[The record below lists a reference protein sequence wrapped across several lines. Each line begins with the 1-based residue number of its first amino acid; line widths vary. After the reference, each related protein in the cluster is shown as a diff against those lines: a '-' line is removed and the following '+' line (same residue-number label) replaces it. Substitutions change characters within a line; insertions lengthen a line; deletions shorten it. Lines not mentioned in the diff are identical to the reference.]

1 MSVVDDCSAFIQ
13 SSELAL
19 ASSKTRPYLRPG
31 EVYALRTRVNG
42 NPCGPLSTCIYMYV
56 RPVTCSPCEV
66 DLSFNMDLS
75 DSRNASPQNGQGQV
89 AYNNSTGVLRIINQ
103 NGTLVPNSITF
114 RAVNNRLTCFNLDE
128 TLLTLITDR
137 QVDSPTPTNAAQDH
151 CCTPETSYYAR
162 LLPASCSPR
171 DCDADVDCVPCC
183 GSDTASRLV

>member
-1 MSVVDDCSAFIQ
+1 MSVVNDCSPSIQ
-13 SSELAL
+13 SSERAL

-89 AYNNSTGVLRIINQ
+89 AYNNSTGVMRIINQ
-103 NGTLVPNSITF
+103 DGNLIPNSITYSAF
-114 RAVNNRLTCFNLDE
+114 NNRLTCFNLDE
-128 TLLTLITDR
+128 TLLTLIMNG
-137 QVDSPTPTNAAQDH
+137 QVDFTPANDAQDH

-162 LLPASCSPR
+162 LLPASCTPR
-171 DCDADVDCVPCC
+171 DCEADVDCVPCC
-183 GSDTASRLV
+183 GSDTGNRLV